1 MKRIV
6 LSVFAIIVAFVA
18 VPAFASVQP
27 EGKDECVLYGKNCP
41 NAVDSLPER
50 VAKLKR
56 EIGKGEN
63 VYTPEELKQLERKL
77 KEANDMLR
85 IMKKR

>member
-27 EGKDECVLYGKNCP
+27 EGKDECLLNGKNCP

-77 KEANDMLR
+77 KEANDVMRFLH
-85 IMKKR
+85 KR